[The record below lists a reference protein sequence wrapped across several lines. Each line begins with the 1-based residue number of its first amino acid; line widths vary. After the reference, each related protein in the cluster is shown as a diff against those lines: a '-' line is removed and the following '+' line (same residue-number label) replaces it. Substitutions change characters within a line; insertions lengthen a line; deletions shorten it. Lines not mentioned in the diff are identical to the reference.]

1 MEKAHATLRSR
12 FGAMDTVTLTQMWQE
27 QSLEPWA
34 EKILAEELRAR
45 DISEASLQQ
54 AILLR
59 QAPPL
64 PTPPSI
70 TDTFVFYGLLGT
82 FGCATLAMAFHRMLT
97 GTLGPVIASA
107 AILATLIV
115 YLIILIRRLLAHRSS
130 TVGVGILLVLLW
142 IHAGSLVLSALIG
155 AAALTFG

>member
-1 MEKAHATLRSR
+1 
-12 FGAMDTVTLTQMWQE
+12 MDTVTLMRMWQE

-34 EKILAEELRAR
+34 EKILEDELRAR
-45 DISEASLQQ
+45 DISEAALQQ

-70 TDTFVFYGLLGT
+70 SDTFVFYGMLGT
-82 FGCATLAMAFHRMLT
+82 FGCVTFAMAFHRMLT
-97 GTLGPVIASA
+97 GTVGPVIANA

-115 YLIILIRRLLAHRSS
+115 YLIILIRRLLAHRGS
-130 TVGVGILLVLLW
+130 TVGAGILLALLW
-142 IHAGSLVLSALIG
+142 IHAGSLALSALIG
-155 AAALTFG
+155 AAALSFG